1 MKRVGRIIGILIGAL
16 LLGMLTSGSYN
27 EAQAG
32 DGARQRSQRQ
42 GQPSEET
49 PSGMQS
55 FGRPLFSP
63 PPFVDRSAPISER
76 PFAKPFIDRGPS
88 MADRPLAPIGGGGQ
102 VAPHVLPR
110 QPQQVLTPGSWMW
123 CGGQWVWG
131 EGHRHDGD
139 ACSSQ

>member
-1 MKRVGRIIGILIGAL
+1 MKRVRRVVGVLMGAL
-16 LLGMLTSGSYN
+16 LLGMLMGGSRS
-27 EAQAG
+27 ETQAG
-32 DGARQRSQRQ
+32 DVARQRIQRQ
-42 GQPSEET
+42 GQPSDET
-49 PSGMQS
+49 PSGVPS

-63 PPFVDRSAPISER
+63 PPFIDRSTPISER

-102 VAPHVLPR
+102 VAPGVVPR
-110 QPQQVLTPGSWMW
+110 QRVPGQWMW